1 VKLWHQSRSPI
12 DSSEPLPSSFV
23 YMIHQYDT
31 LHSPG
36 QFLNSALACIEHVPR
51 TVENQ
56 LEFLNAYYYFYSAC
70 CDKQ

>member
-1 VKLWHQSRSPI
+1 
-12 DSSEPLPSSFV
+12 
-23 YMIHQYDT
+23 MIHQYDT